1 MIQDKIDGQFNSIDE
16 LCEFFY
22 RIAKHVYDQSN
33 YSQEINKIPKGANN
47 LTFSRKW
54 KKKIDCW
61 AKFICKGK

>member
-33 YSQEINKIPKGANN
+33 YSQEINKIPKEIS
-47 LTFSRKW
+47 LMFECS
-54 KKKIDCW
+54 IDE
-61 AKFICKGK
+61 KFLKVLNQALKTT

>member
-33 YSQEINKIPKGANN
+33 YSQEINKIPKDI
-47 LTFSRKW
+47 S
-54 KKKIDCW
+54 
-61 AKFICKGK
+61 